1 MATENPKSVAIKSG
15 PLFFAGWIVAVI
27 VVLIA
32 LGGLVLARDV
42 WIRHQTSTL
51 EAQEQ
56 EGPIVIVV
64 PLARSAEKRTLS
76 LPGEV
81 HGYFES
87 PIYAKIAGYVKTMLV
102 DKGDRVT
109 KGQLLAVL
117 ESPELD
123 HQVNDAKAT
132 YEINAITDRRNQD
145 LVRSQVVP
153 QQTADETHA
162 AMLEARASWMSLKAQ
177 QAYERIV
184 SPYDG
189 VITERNVDPGALI
202 GLATAQA
209 SSTTPIFSMATLKP
223 VRVYLQM
230 AQNDAAFINDG
241 DPAVITITQL
251 PRKQFAGSVTRHP
264 SALTSQTRTM
274 LVEVDLP
281 NEDLLLLPGMYAHVK
296 ISLTGNSSA
305 PLVPDEALI
314 FNGDKTFVPI
324 LNANR
329 IHLAPVTLGFDDGM
343 KSQIVE
349 GLQGNELVALN
360 LGQTAREGEVVRP
373 MQQPANQK

>member
-1 MATENPKSVAIKSG
+1 MADENPKSAAIKSG
-15 PLFFAGWIVAVI
+15 PLFIAGWIVAMV
-27 VVLIA
+27 VVLVA
-32 LGGLVLARDV
+32 LGGLVLARDI
-42 WIRHQTSTL
+42 WISHQTSAL
-51 EAQEQ
+51 EQQEQ
-56 EGPIVIVV
+56 QGPIVIVV
-64 PLARSAEKRTLS
+64 PLAHSDKKRTLS

-87 PIYAKIAGYVKTMLV
+87 PIYAKIPGYVKTMLV
-102 DKGDRVT
+102 DKGALVK

-123 HQVNDAKAT
+123 HQVIDARAT

-145 LVRSQVVP
+145 LVQNQVVP

-162 AMLEARASWMSLKAQ
+162 AMLEARASWMSLRSQ

-189 VITERNVDPGALI
+189 VVTERNVDPGALI
-202 GLATAQA
+202 GLATATA
-209 SSTTPIFSMATLKP
+209 SSTQPIYSMATLKP

-230 AQNDAAFINDG
+230 AQDDAAFIDDG
-241 DPAVITITQL
+241 NPAVVTVSQF
-251 PRKQFAGSVTRHP
+251 PRKQFAGTVTRHP

-281 NEDLLLLPGMYAHVK
+281 NDNQLLLPGMYAHVK
-296 ISLTGNSSA
+296 ISLTGSA
-305 PLVPDEALI
+305 STPMVPDEALI
-314 FNGDKTFVPI
+314 FNGDKTFVPVV
-324 LNANR
+324 NANR
-329 IHLAPVTLGFDDGM
+329 IHLEPVTLGFDDGLRC
-343 KSQIVE
+343 QIVE
-349 GLQGNELVALN
+349 GLKGDEMVALN

-373 MQQPANQK
+373 MQQPQK

>member
-1 MATENPKSVAIKSG
+1 MADENPKSAAIKSG
-15 PLFFAGWIVAVI
+15 PLFIAGWIVAMV
-27 VVLIA
+27 VVLVA
-32 LGGLVLARDV
+32 LGGLVLARDI
-42 WIRHQTSTL
+42 WISHQTSAL
-51 EAQEQ
+51 EQQEQ
-56 EGPIVIVV
+56 QGPIVIVV
-64 PLARSAEKRTLS
+64 PLAHSDKKRTLS

-102 DKGDRVT
+102 DKGALVK

-123 HQVNDAKAT
+123 HQVIDARAT

-145 LVRSQVVP
+145 LVQNQVVP

-162 AMLEARASWMSLKAQ
+162 AMLEARASWMSLRSQ

-189 VITERNVDPGALI
+189 VVTERNVDPGALI
-202 GLATAQA
+202 GLATATA
-209 SSTTPIFSMATLKP
+209 SSTQPIYSMATLKP

-230 AQNDAAFINDG
+230 AQDDAAFIDDG
-241 DPAVITITQL
+241 NPAVVTVSQF
-251 PRKQFAGSVTRHP
+251 PRKQFAGTVTRHP

-281 NEDLLLLPGMYAHVK
+281 NDNQLLLPGMYAHVK
-296 ISLTGNSSA
+296 ISLTGSA
-305 PLVPDEALI
+305 STPMVPDEALI
-314 FNGDKTFVPI
+314 FDGDKTFVPVV
-324 LNANR
+324 NANR
-329 IHLAPVTLGFDDGM
+329 IHLEPVTLGFDDGLRC
-343 KSQIVE
+343 QIVE
-349 GLQGNELVALN
+349 GLKGDEMVALN

-373 MQQPANQK
+373 MQQPQK

>member
-1 MATENPKSVAIKSG
+1 MDENPKSTAIKSG
-15 PLFFAGWIVAVI
+15 PLFITGWIVAVV

-42 WIRHQTSTL
+42 WMRRQTSAL
-51 EAQEQ
+51 EQQEQ
-56 EGPIVIVV
+56 EGPVVIVV
-64 PLARSAEKRTLS
+64 PLAHSADKRTLS

-81 HGYFES
+81 HGFFES
-87 PIYAKIAGYVKTMLV
+87 PIYAKIAGYVKAMLV
-102 DKGDRVT
+102 DKGAKVT

-132 YEINAITDRRNQD
+132 YEINAITDRRNQA
-145 LVRSQVVP
+145 LVRQQVIP
-153 QQTADETHA
+153 QQTADESHA
-162 AMLEARASWMSLKAQ
+162 AMLEARALWMSLRAQ
-177 QAYERIV
+177 QSYERIV

-189 VITERNVDPGALI
+189 VITARNVDPGALI
-202 GLATAQA
+202 GIATAQA
-209 SSTTPIFSMATLKP
+209 SSTQPIFEMATLKP

-230 AQNDAAFINDG
+230 AQDDAAFINNG
-241 DPAVITITQL
+241 DLAVVTITQF
-251 PRKQFAGSVTRHP
+251 PRKQFSGTVTRHP

-281 NEDLLLLPGMYAHVK
+281 NDDLLLLPGMYAHVK
-296 ISLTGNSSA
+296 ISLAGSSST
-305 PLVPDEALI
+305 PMVPDEALI

-324 LNANR
+324 VNGNR
-329 IHLAPVTLGFDDGM
+329 IHLEQVTLGFDDGL
-343 KSQIVE
+343 KCQIVE
-349 GLQGNELVALN
+349 GLHGNEMVALN

-373 MQQPANQK
+373 MQQQK

>member
-1 MATENPKSVAIKSG
+1 MANENPISTATKSG
-15 PLFFAGWIVAVI
+15 PLFIAGWIVAVV

-42 WIRHQTSTL
+42 WISHQTSAL
-51 EAQEQ
+51 EQQ
-56 EGPIVIVV
+56 QQQGPVVIVV
-64 PLARSAEKRTLS
+64 PLAHSDKQRTLS
-76 LPGEV
+76 LPGDV

-87 PIYAKIAGYVKTMLV
+87 PIYAKIPGYVKTMLV
-102 DKGDRVT
+102 DKGALVK
-109 KGQLLAVL
+109 KGQLLAVI

-123 HQVNDAKAT
+123 HQVNDARAT

-162 AMLEARASWMSLKAQ
+162 AMLEARALWASLKAQ

-189 VITERNVDPGALI
+189 VITVRNVDPGALI
-202 GLATAQA
+202 G
-209 SSTTPIFSMATLKP
+209 STTATSTSTAPIFEMATLKP

-230 AQNDAAFINDG
+230 AQDDAAFVNDG
-241 DPAVITITQL
+241 EPAVVTITQF
-251 PRKQFAGSVTRHP
+251 PRKQFSGTVTRHP

-281 NEDLLLLPGMYAHVK
+281 NDDLLLLPGMYAHVK
-296 ISLTGNSSA
+296 ILLTGDSSA

-324 LNANR
+324 VNDNR
-329 IHLAPVTLGFDDGM
+329 IHLEPVTLGFDDGL

-349 GLQGNELVALN
+349 GLKGNEMVALN

-373 MQQPANQK
+373 MQQQK

>member
-1 MATENPKSVAIKSG
+1 MDENPKSRAIKSG
-15 PLFFAGWIVAVI
+15 PLFFAGWIVAVV

-42 WIRHQTSTL
+42 WIRHQTSAL
-51 EAQEQ
+51 EEQ
-56 EGPIVIVV
+56 QQLGPVVIVV
-64 PLARSAEKRTLS
+64 PLAHADKKRTLS

-102 DKGDRVT
+102 DKGALVK

-123 HQVNDAKAT
+123 HQVINAKAT
-132 YEINAITDRRNQD
+132 YQINAITDRRNQE
-145 LVRSQVVP
+145 LVHTQVIP
-153 QQTADETHA
+153 QQTADESHA
-162 AMLEARASWMSLKAQ
+162 LMLESHAVWMSLRAQ
-177 QAYERIV
+177 QAYEQIV

-202 GLATAQA
+202 GLATATA
-209 SSTTPIFSMATLKP
+209 TSTQPIYSMATLKP

-230 AQNDAAFINDG
+230 AQDDAAFIHDG
-241 DPAVITITQL
+241 DPAVVTITQFTS
-251 PRKQFAGSVTRHP
+251 KEFTGSVTRHP

-281 NEDLLLLPGMYAHVK
+281 NDDQLLLPGMYAHVK
-296 ISLTGNSSA
+296 ISLTGSSST
-305 PLVPDEALI
+305 PMVPDEALI
-314 FNGDKTFVPI
+314 FNGDKTLVPI
-324 LNANR
+324 VKANR
-329 IHLAPVTLGFDDGM
+329 IHLEPVTLGFDDGL
-343 KSQIVE
+343 KCQIVE
-349 GLQGNELVALN
+349 GLQGDEMVALN
-360 LGQTAREGEVVRP
+360 LGQTAREGQIVRP
-373 MQQPANQK
+373 IQQPQH

>member
-1 MATENPKSVAIKSG
+1 MADENPKSAAIKAG
-15 PLFFAGWIVAVI
+15 PLFITGWFVAVI

-32 LGGLVLARDV
+32 LAGLVLARDV
-42 WIRHQTSTL
+42 WIRHQTSAL
-51 EAQEQ
+51 EQQEQ
-56 EGPIVIVV
+56 QGPIVIVV
-64 PLARSAEKRTLS
+64 PLEHAASHRTLS

-87 PIYAKIAGYVKTMLV
+87 PIYAKIAGYVKTMQV

-109 KGQLLAVL
+109 KGELLAVL
-117 ESPELD
+117 DSPELD
-123 HQVNDAKAT
+123 HQVADAKAT
-132 YEINAITDRRNQD
+132 YEINAITDRRNQA
-145 LVRSQVVP
+145 LIHQQVIP

-189 VITERNVDPGALI
+189 VITARNADPGALI
-202 GLATAQA
+202 GLATAEA
-209 SSTTPIFSMATLKP
+209 SSTSPIFEMATLKP

-230 AQNDAAFINDG
+230 AQDDAAFINDG
-241 DPAVITITQL
+241 DPAVVTITQF
-251 PRKQFAGSVTRHP
+251 PRKQFHGTVTRHP
-264 SALTSQTRTM
+264 SALTSGTRTM

-281 NEDLLLLPGMYAHVK
+281 NDDQLLLPGMYAHVK
-296 ISLTGNSSA
+296 ISLTGSA
-305 PLVPDEALI
+305 STPTVPDEALI
-314 FNGDKTFVPI
+314 FNGDKTLVPI
-324 LNANR
+324 VNGNR
-329 IHLAPVTLGFDDGM
+329 IHLATVTLGLDDGL

-349 GLQGNELVALN
+349 GLQGNEMVALN

-373 MQQPANQK
+373 MQQPAN

>member
-1 MATENPKSVAIKSG
+1 MAENPKSSAIKAG
-15 PLFFAGWIVAVI
+15 PLFIAGWIAAVI

-42 WIRHQTSTL
+42 WIRHQTTAL
-51 EAQEQ
+51 EQQEQ
-56 EGPIVIVV
+56 EGPVVIVV
-64 PLARSAEKRTLS
+64 PLAHAEKQRTLS

-102 DKGDRVT
+102 DKGAVVK

-132 YEINAITDRRNQD
+132 YEINAITDRRNQT
-145 LVRSQVVP
+145 LVRQSVIA
-153 QQTADETHA
+153 QQTADESHA
-162 AMLEARASWMSLKAQ
+162 AMLEARASWKSLQAE
-177 QAYERIV
+177 QAYERVV

-202 GLATAQA
+202 GLATATA
-209 SSTTPIFSMATLKP
+209 SSTPPILAMATLKP

-230 AQNDAAFINDG
+230 AQDDAAFINDG
-241 DPAVITITQL
+241 DPAVVTITQL
-251 PRKQFAGSVTRHP
+251 PRKQFSGTVTRHP
-264 SALTSQTRTM
+264 SALTAQTRTM

-281 NEDLLLLPGMYAHVK
+281 NDDLLLLPGMYAHVK
-296 ISLTGNSSA
+296 ISLEGNSSA

-314 FNGDKTFVPI
+314 FNGDQTFVPVV
-324 LNANR
+324 NANR
-329 IHLAPVTLGFDDGM
+329 IHLEPVTLGFDDGM
-343 KSQIVE
+343 KCQIVE
-349 GLQGNELVALN
+349 GLNGNEMVALN
-360 LGQTAREGEVVRP
+360 LGQTAREGEIVRP
-373 MQQPANQK
+373 VNAPQQ

>member
-1 MATENPKSVAIKSG
+1 MADENPKSAAIKSG
-15 PLFFAGWIVAVI
+15 PLFIAGWIVAMV
-27 VVLIA
+27 VVLVA
-32 LGGLVLARDV
+32 LGGLVLARDI
-42 WIRHQTSTL
+42 WISRQTSAL
-51 EAQEQ
+51 EQQEQ
-56 EGPIVIVV
+56 QGPIVIVV
-64 PLARSAEKRTLS
+64 PLAHSDKKRTLS

-102 DKGDRVT
+102 DKGALVK

-123 HQVNDAKAT
+123 HQVIDARAT

-145 LVRSQVVP
+145 LVQNQVVP

-162 AMLEARASWMSLKAQ
+162 AMLEARASWMSLRSQ

-189 VITERNVDPGALI
+189 VVTERNVDPGALI
-202 GLATAQA
+202 GLATATA
-209 SSTTPIFSMATLKP
+209 SSTQPIYSMATLRP

-230 AQNDAAFINDG
+230 AQDDAAFIDDG
-241 DPAVITITQL
+241 NPAVVTVSQF
-251 PRKQFAGSVTRHP
+251 PRKQFAGTVTRHP

-281 NEDLLLLPGMYAHVK
+281 NDAQLLLPGMYAHVK
-296 ISLTGNSSA
+296 ISLTGSSST
-305 PLVPDEALI
+305 PMVPDEALI
-314 FNGDKTFVPI
+314 FNGDKTFVPVV
-324 LNANR
+324 NANR
-329 IHLAPVTLGFDDGM
+329 IHLEPVTLGFDDGLRC
-343 KSQIVE
+343 QIVE
-349 GLQGNELVALN
+349 GLKGDEMVALN

-373 MQQPANQK
+373 MQQPQK

>member
-1 MATENPKSVAIKSG
+1 MADENPKSTAIKSG
-15 PLFFAGWIVAVI
+15 PLFIAGWIVAVVI
-27 VVLIA
+27 VLIA
-32 LGGLVLARDV
+32 LGGLVLARDI
-42 WIRHQTSTL
+42 WIRHQTSAL
-51 EAQEQ
+51 EQQEQ

-64 PLARSAEKRTLS
+64 PLGHGEKNRTLS

-87 PIYAKIAGYVKTMLV
+87 PIYAKIPGYVKTMLV
-102 DKGDRVT
+102 DKGAQVK
-109 KGQLLAVL
+109 KGQLLAVI

-132 YEINAITDRRNQD
+132 YEINAITDRRYQA
-145 LVRSQVVP
+145 LVRNQVVP
-153 QQTADETHA
+153 QETADQTHA
-162 AMLEARASWMSLKAQ
+162 AMLESRASWMSLRAQ
-177 QAYERIV
+177 QAYERIT

-202 GLATAQA
+202 GATTAQA
-209 SSTTPIFSMATLKP
+209 SSTQPIFSMATLRP

-241 DPAVITITQL
+241 DPAVVTITQL
-251 PRKQFAGSVTRHP
+251 PRKQFTGTVTRHP
-264 SALTSQTRTM
+264 SALAAGTRTM

-281 NEDLLLLPGMYAHVK
+281 NDDLLLLPGMYAHVK

-324 LNANR
+324 VNANR
-329 IHLAPVTLGFDDGM
+329 IHLEPVTLGFDDGM
-343 KSQIVE
+343 KCQIVE
-349 GLQGNELVALN
+349 GLQGNEMVALN
-360 LGQTAREGEVVRP
+360 LGQSAREGEVVRP
-373 MQQPANQK
+373 MQQQK

>member
-1 MATENPKSVAIKSG
+1 MANENPISTATKSG
-15 PLFFAGWIVAVI
+15 PLFIAGWIVAVV

-42 WIRHQTSTL
+42 WISHQTSAL
-51 EAQEQ
+51 EQQ
-56 EGPIVIVV
+56 QQQGPVVIVV
-64 PLARSAEKRTLS
+64 PLAHSDKQRTLS
-76 LPGEV
+76 LPGDV

-87 PIYAKIAGYVKTMLV
+87 PIYAKIPGYVKTMLV
-102 DKGDRVT
+102 DKGALVK
-109 KGQLLAVL
+109 KGQLLAVI

-162 AMLEARASWMSLKAQ
+162 AMLEARALWASLKAQ

-189 VITERNVDPGALI
+189 VITVRNVDPGALI
-202 GLATAQA
+202 G
-209 SSTTPIFSMATLKP
+209 STTATSTSTAPILEMATLKP

-230 AQNDAAFINDG
+230 AQDDAAFVNDG
-241 DPAVITITQL
+241 EPAVVTITQF
-251 PRKQFAGSVTRHP
+251 PRKQFSGTVTRHP

-281 NEDLLLLPGMYAHVK
+281 NDDLLLLPGMYAHVK
-296 ISLTGNSSA
+296 ILLTGDSSA

-324 LNANR
+324 VNDNR
-329 IHLAPVTLGFDDGM
+329 IHLEPVTLGFDDGLR
-343 KSQIVE
+343 SQIVE
-349 GLQGNELVALN
+349 GLKGNEMVALN

-373 MQQPANQK
+373 MQQQK

>member
-1 MATENPKSVAIKSG
+1 MADENPKSQAIKSG
-15 PLFFAGWIVAVI
+15 PLFITGWIVAVV

-42 WIRHQTSTL
+42 WISHQTSAL
-51 EAQEQ
+51 EQQEQ
-56 EGPIVIVV
+56 QGPVVIVV
-64 PLARSAEKRTLS
+64 PLSHSAEKRTLS
-76 LPGEV
+76 LPGDV

-87 PIYAKIAGYVKTMLV
+87 PIYAKIPGYVKTMLV
-102 DKGDRVT
+102 DKGALVK
-109 KGQLLAVL
+109 KGQLLAVI

-132 YEINAITDRRNQD
+132 YEINAITDRRYQD
-145 LVRSQVVP
+145 LVRKQVVP

-162 AMLEARASWMSLKAQ
+162 TMLESRASWASLKAQ

-189 VITERNVDPGALI
+189 VITARNVDPGALI

-209 SSTTPIFSMATLKP
+209 SSASPIFEMATLKP

-230 AQNDAAFINDG
+230 AQDDAAFISDG
-241 DPAVITITQL
+241 NPAVVTVTQF
-251 PRKQFAGSVTRHP
+251 PRKQFTGTVTRHP

-281 NEDLLLLPGMYAHVK
+281 NDDLLLLPGMYAHVK

-324 LNANR
+324 VNENR
-329 IHLAPVTLGFDDGM
+329 IHLEPVTLGFDDGIRC
-343 KSQIVE
+343 QIVE
-349 GLQGNELVALN
+349 GLRGNELVALN
-360 LGQTAREGEVVRP
+360 LGQSAREGEVVRP
-373 MQQPANQK
+373 MQQP

>member
-1 MATENPKSVAIKSG
+1 MADENPKSAAIKSG
-15 PLFFAGWIVAVI
+15 PLFIAGWIVAMV
-27 VVLIA
+27 VVLVA
-32 LGGLVLARDV
+32 LGGLVLARDI
-42 WIRHQTSTL
+42 WISHQTSAL
-51 EAQEQ
+51 EQQEQ
-56 EGPIVIVV
+56 QGPIVIVV
-64 PLARSAEKRTLS
+64 PLAHSDKKRTLS

-102 DKGDRVT
+102 DKGALVK

-123 HQVNDAKAT
+123 HQVIDARAT

-145 LVRSQVVP
+145 LVRNQVVP

-162 AMLEARASWMSLKAQ
+162 AMLEARASWMSLRSQ

-202 GLATAQA
+202 GLATATA
-209 SSTTPIFSMATLKP
+209 SSTQPIYSMATLKP

-230 AQNDAAFINDG
+230 AQDDAAFIDDG
-241 DPAVITITQL
+241 NPAVVTVSQF
-251 PRKQFAGSVTRHP
+251 PRKQFAGTVTRHP

-281 NEDLLLLPGMYAHVK
+281 NDNQLLLPGMYAHVK
-296 ISLTGNSSA
+296 ISLTGSA
-305 PLVPDEALI
+305 STPMVPDEALI
-314 FNGDKTFVPI
+314 FNGDKTFVPVV
-324 LNANR
+324 NANR
-329 IHLAPVTLGFDDGM
+329 IHLEPVTLGFDDGLRC
-343 KSQIVE
+343 QIVE
-349 GLQGNELVALN
+349 GLKGDEMVALN

-373 MQQPANQK
+373 MQQPQK

>member
-1 MATENPKSVAIKSG
+1 MADENPKSAAIKAG
-15 PLFFAGWIVAVI
+15 PLFVAGWLVAVV

-32 LGGLVLARDV
+32 LGGLVLARDL
-42 WIRHQTSTL
+42 WIRTQTSAL
-51 EAQEQ
+51 EQQEQ
-56 EGPIVIVV
+56 QGPIVIVV
-64 PLARSAEKRTLS
+64 PLEHAVKQRVLS
-76 LPGEV
+76 LPGDV

-87 PIYAKIAGYVKTMLV
+87 PIYAKIPGYVKTMLV
-102 DKGDRVT
+102 DKGALV
-109 KGQLLAVL
+109 KQGQLLAVI

-145 LVRSQVVP
+145 LVRNQVVP

-162 AMLEARASWMSLKAQ
+162 AMLEARALWASLKAQ

-189 VITERNVDPGALI
+189 VITERNVDPGALT
-202 GLATAQA
+202 G
-209 SSTTPIFSMATLKP
+209 STTASATSTQPIFSMATLKP

-230 AQNDAAFINDG
+230 AQDDAAFISDG
-241 DPAVITITQL
+241 EPAVVTITQL
-251 PRKQFAGSVTRHP
+251 PRKQFRGTVTRHP

-281 NEDLLLLPGMYAHVK
+281 NDDLLLLPGMYAHVK
-296 ISLTGNSSA
+296 ISLTGNSAA

-314 FNGDKTFVPI
+314 FDGDKTLVPI
-324 LNANR
+324 VNDNR

-349 GLQGNELVALN
+349 GLQGNEMIALN
-360 LGQTAREGEVVRP
+360 LGQSAREGELVRP
-373 MQQPANQK
+373 MPQPQK

>member
-1 MATENPKSVAIKSG
+1 MANENPISTATKSG
-15 PLFFAGWIVAVI
+15 PLFIAGWIVAVV

-42 WIRHQTSTL
+42 WISHQTSAL
-51 EAQEQ
+51 EQQEQ
-56 EGPIVIVV
+56 QGPIVIVV
-64 PLARSAEKRTLS
+64 PLTHSEKQRTLS
-76 LPGEV
+76 LPGDV

-87 PIYAKIAGYVKTMLV
+87 PIYAKIPGYVKTMLV
-102 DKGDRVT
+102 DKGALVK

-117 ESPELD
+117 DSPELD

-145 LVRSQVVP
+145 LVRNQVVP

-162 AMLEARASWMSLKAQ
+162 AMLEARALWASLKAQ

-189 VITERNVDPGALI
+189 VITARNVDPGALI
-202 GLATAQA
+202 G
-209 SSTTPIFSMATLKP
+209 STTATSTSTAPIFEMATLRP

-230 AQNDAAFINDG
+230 AQDDSAFINDG
-241 DPAVITITQL
+241 DPAVVTITQF
-251 PRKQFAGSVTRHP
+251 PRKQFSGTVTRHP

-281 NEDLLLLPGMYAHVK
+281 NDDLLLLPGMYAHVK
-296 ISLTGNSSA
+296 ISLSGDSSA

-314 FNGDKTFVPI
+314 FDGDKTFVPVV
-324 LNANR
+324 NDNR
-329 IHLAPVTLGFDDGM
+329 IHLEPVTLGFDDGLR
-343 KSQIVE
+343 SQIVE
-349 GLQGNELVALN
+349 GLKGNEMVALN

-373 MQQPANQK
+373 MQQQK

>member
-1 MATENPKSVAIKSG
+1 MADENPKSVAIKSG
-15 PLFFAGWIVAVI
+15 PLFITGWLVAVI
-27 VVLIA
+27 LVLIA
-32 LGGLVLARDV
+32 LGGLVLARDIWV
-42 WIRHQTSTL
+42 SRQTSAL
-51 EAQEQ
+51 EQQEQ
-56 EGPIVIVV
+56 QGPIVIVV
-64 PLARSAEKRTLS
+64 PLTHSDTKRTLS

-87 PIYAKIAGYVKTMLV
+87 PIYAKIAGYVTKMLV
-102 DKGDRVT
+102 DKGALVK

-123 HQVNDAKAT
+123 HQVIDAKAT

-145 LVRSQVVP
+145 LVRNQVVP

-162 AMLEARASWMSLKAQ
+162 AMLEARASWMSLRSQ

-189 VITERNVDPGALI
+189 VITARNVDPGALI

-209 SSTTPIFSMATLKP
+209 TSATPILEMATLKP

-230 AQNDAAFINDG
+230 AQDDAAFINDG
-241 DPAVITITQL
+241 DPAVVTITQF
-251 PRKQFAGSVTRHP
+251 PRKQFAGTVTRHP
-264 SALTSQTRTM
+264 SALTPQTRTM

-281 NEDLLLLPGMYAHVK
+281 NDDQLLLPGMYAHVK
-296 ISLTGNSSA
+296 ISLTGNSST
-305 PLVPDEALI
+305 PMVPDEALI
-314 FNGDKTFVPI
+314 FNGGQTLVPI
-324 LNANR
+324 VNANR

-343 KSQIVE
+343 KCQIVE
-349 GLQGNELVALN
+349 GLQGNEMVALN

-373 MQQPANQK
+373 MPQPQK

>member
-1 MATENPKSVAIKSG
+1 MDENPKSTAIKSG
-15 PLFFAGWIVAVI
+15 PLFITGWIVAVV

-42 WIRHQTSTL
+42 WMRRQTSAL
-51 EAQEQ
+51 EQQEQ
-56 EGPIVIVV
+56 EGPVVIVV
-64 PLARSAEKRTLS
+64 PLAHSADKRTLS

-87 PIYAKIAGYVKTMLV
+87 PIYAKIAGYVKAMLV
-102 DKGDRVT
+102 DKGAKVT

-132 YEINAITDRRNQD
+132 YEINAITDRRNQA
-145 LVRSQVVP
+145 LIRQQVIP
-153 QQTADETHA
+153 QQTADESHA
-162 AMLEARASWMSLKAQ
+162 AMLEARASWMSLRAQ

-189 VITERNVDPGALI
+189 VITARNVDPGALI
-202 GLATAQA
+202 GIATAQA
-209 SSTTPIFSMATLKP
+209 SSTQPIFEMATLKP

-230 AQNDAAFINDG
+230 AQDDAAFINNG
-241 DPAVITITQL
+241 DPAVVTITQF
-251 PRKQFAGSVTRHP
+251 PRKQFGGTVTRHP

-281 NEDLLLLPGMYAHVK
+281 NDDLLLLPGMYAHVK
-296 ISLTGNSSA
+296 ISLAGSSST
-305 PLVPDEALI
+305 PMVPDEALI
-314 FNGDKTFVPI
+314 FNGEKTFVPI
-324 LNANR
+324 VNGNR
-329 IHLAPVTLGFDDGM
+329 IHLEQVTLGFDDGL
-343 KSQIVE
+343 KCQIVE
-349 GLQGNELVALN
+349 GLHGNEMVALN

-373 MQQPANQK
+373 MQQQK